1 MFSFSFSNLRF
12 DLFSPAL
19 FGFQESGLGLS
30 LFLDLFW
37 FTRIR
42 SEVKRVLNLYLVFL
56 FQTYVLIFL
65 SLALFGFHES
75 GLGLICTVFSFLL
88 IGF

>member
-30 LFLDLFW
+30 LFLDLSLVYKNQEW
-37 FTRIR
+37 
-42 SEVKRVLNLYLVFL
+42 SEAG
-56 FQTYVLIFL
+56 
-65 SLALFGFHES
+65 S
-75 GLGLICTVFSFLL
+75 
-88 IGF
+88 

>member
-1 MFSFSFSNLRF
+1 M
-12 DLFSPAL
+12 
-19 FGFQESGLGLS
+19 
-30 LFLDLFW
+30 
-37 FTRIR
+37 
-42 SEVKRVLNLYLVFL
+42 KRVLNLYLVFL